1 VLRYGAA
8 KGETLLTTRPGGEAI
23 AATRWSWGR
32 TLLRHFHL
40 SANRGALVGPIR
52 FSLDHRATD
61 RLCADLTFDVTT
73 DP

>member
-1 VLRYGAA
+1 MLRYGAA
-8 KGETLLTTRPGGEAI
+8 KGQTLLTTGGEAI
-23 AATRWSWGR
+23 AATRWSWGQ